1 MSEKMHIGCIKSE
14 YATFLAPQQ
23 QIIASKFCVGEGNV
37 LTLKKKKYRRKT
49 NRLKQVSL

>member
-23 QIIASKFCVGEGNV
+23 QIIVSKFCVGEGNV
-37 LTLKKKKYRRKT
+37 LTLKKINIEEKLT
-49 NRLKQVSL
+49 D

>member
-23 QIIASKFCVGEGNV
+23 QIIALKFCGGGGNV
-37 LTLKKKKYRRKT
+37 LTQKKINIEEKLT
-49 NRLKQVSL
+49 D

>member
-23 QIIASKFCVGEGNV
+23 QIIASKFCGGGKCVNFEKKINIEEK
-37 LTLKKKKYRRKT
+37 LTD
-49 NRLKQVSL
+49 

>member
-23 QIIASKFCVGEGNV
+23 QIVASKFCGGGNV